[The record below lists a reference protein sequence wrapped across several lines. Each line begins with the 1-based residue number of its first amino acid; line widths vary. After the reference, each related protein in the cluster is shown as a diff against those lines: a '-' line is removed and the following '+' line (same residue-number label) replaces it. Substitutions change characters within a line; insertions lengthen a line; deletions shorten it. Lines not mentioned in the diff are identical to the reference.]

1 MKSLLLSLLPRFRYW
16 TDITIGRTA
25 PANEGQRRYQRII
38 HSTLSA
44 TIARGL
50 NLFVGFIS
58 VPLAVGYLG
67 RERYG
72 IWVTISSL
80 LVLLTFSDFGVGSSL
95 LNAVAD
101 AYGRD
106 DRRQTQRFIA
116 TAFWMLVVAAI
127 VLWIPFAAASHWI
140 ATQLFSE
147 KGTSS
152 LIFEAAP
159 AVLAAIT
166 VFFVNFPLSLL
177 PAVLS
182 AHQQNVIANICA
194 MITSIGNL
202 IAIIVVVV
210 LKGGLVWLVLGYT
223 GCGLLVN
230 AITWV
235 WLAGYAKPWLRP
247 SVGAVDPSI
256 MHDLFRAG
264 WRFFVISVFWVVNLQ
279 TDNLIISHFL
289 GPGSVTPY
297 SISYRLLSYAVIF
310 QSFGVA
316 ALWPAYGEAKAR
328 NDTGWIRRTFKANL
342 LFSFVSSI
350 PLTIVFVVFGQK
362 IIQLWAGDAAVPQF
376 SLLVWMAIWNLMLA
390 IMSVANCLLYALGR
404 LTGMTIY
411 GTITAAVN
419 VVLSV
424 ALVRRWGVNGVVFS
438 SILATGLLSFLPI
451 FVDAK
456 RALQKL
462 PSLA

>member
-1 MKSLLLSLLPRFRYW
+1 LKSSLLSLLPRFRYW
-16 TDITIGRTA
+16 TDIAIGRTA

-38 HSTLSA
+38 HSALSA

-50 NLFVGFIS
+50 NLFAGFIS

-95 LNAVAD
+95 LNALAD
-101 AYGRD
+101 AYGRE
-106 DRRQTQRFIA
+106 DRGKAQRYVA

-140 ATQLFSE
+140 AAQLFSE

-152 LIFEAAP
+152 LTSEAAP

-166 VFFVNFPLSLL
+166 IFFVNFPLSLL
-177 PAVLS
+177 PALLS
-182 AHQQNVIANICA
+182 AHQQNVIVNICA

-230 AITWV
+230 GVTWV

-247 SVGAVDPSI
+247 SVHAVDPSV
-256 MHDLFRAG
+256 MHDLFGVG
-264 WRFFVISVFWVVNLQ
+264 WKFFVISVFWGVNLQ

-289 GPGSVTPY
+289 GPSSVTPY

-310 QSFGVA
+310 QSFAVA
-316 ALWPAYGEAKAR
+316 ALWPAYAEAKTR
-328 NDTGWIRRTFKANL
+328 NDTAWIRRTFKANL

-350 PLTIVFVVFGQK
+350 PLTTLFVVFGQK

-376 SLLVWMAIWNLMLA
+376 SLLVWMAIWNLMSA
-390 IMSVANCLLYALGR
+390 MVSVASCLLYALGR
-404 LTGMTIY
+404 LNGMTIY

-419 VVLSV
+419 VVLSIAFV
-424 ALVRRWGVNGVVFS
+424 HRWGVNGVVFGS
-438 SILATGLLSFLPI
+438 VLATGLVSFLPI
-451 FVDAK
+451 FIDAK
-456 RALQKL
+456 RGLQNL
-462 PSLA
+462 PAPA